1 MFALEVLARA
11 THYLRGFIYKYC
23 DINNGICHEN
33 ALSNNTNA
41 RQCRP
46 YMNFISNQ
54 TYVCVS
60 AVACGIVYK
69 ITINV
74 LKREEMNERKET
86 IIET

>member
-1 MFALEVLARA
+1 
-11 THYLRGFIYKYC
+11 
-23 DINNGICHEN
+23 
-33 ALSNNTNA
+33 
-41 RQCRP
+41 
-46 YMNFISNQ
+46 MNFISNQ